1 MSKFPTDENTKSM
14 HGSEDFQEP
23 NKEVALMQFSG
34 ISLTNTAHLIFK
46 CLCETP
52 GKKSMLI

>member
-1 MSKFPTDENTKSM
+1 MSKFPTDQNIKSM

-34 ISLTNTAHLIFK
+34 ISLTNTVHLIFK
-46 CLCETP
+46 CLYVRPQERNRC
-52 GKKSMLI
+52 